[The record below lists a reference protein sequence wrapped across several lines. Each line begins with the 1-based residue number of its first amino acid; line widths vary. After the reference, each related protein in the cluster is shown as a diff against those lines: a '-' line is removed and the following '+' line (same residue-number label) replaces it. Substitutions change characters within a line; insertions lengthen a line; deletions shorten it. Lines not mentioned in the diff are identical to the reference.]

1 MVKGALAVDC
11 RKTWPGGK
19 SVSGRFSMPL
29 DRFCV
34 TALFGASGSGKS
46 TLLRCLAGLELPDQ
60 GEITAGDDLWFRAA
74 PRCSASPQERNI
86 GFVAQSGALFP
97 HLTVLQN
104 VRFGLASA
112 DFASGDDLVER
123 MGLAALRDRRPATL
137 SGGERQRAALARALV
152 RRPRL
157 LLLDEPFASLDAPA
171 RQELRAVWREWLSA
185 AGTPTIL
192 VTHDRDE
199 MLGLADRLV
208 LLDAGE
214 TLQSGPLEEVF
225 ERPASPA
232 AARILG
238 VDRLLPG
245 RAAPLP
251 GDDGLLRV
259 KIGEGELTAV
269 AAAPY
274 CERVWVCVRPE
285 DVLLQTVPPAASS
298 ARNVLPCR
306 IAELLPRGATVL
318 VRLAGA
324 VPLEALVTRA
334 AASALHL
341 QVGDAVWAQLKATS
355 IHLIP
360 RGK

>member
-1 MVKGALAVDC
+1 MVSGPLSVDC
-11 RKTWPGGK
+11 RKAWPGGM
-19 SVSGRFSMPL
+19 SVSGRFAMPL
-29 DRFCV
+29 DGFCV

-46 TLLRCLAGLELPDQ
+46 TLLRCVAGLEVPDE
-60 GEITAGDDLWFRAA
+60 GEITAGEDVWFRAA
-74 PRCSASPQERNI
+74 SRRSASPQERNI
-86 GFVAQSGALFP
+86 GFVAQTGALFP
-97 HLTVLQN
+97 HLSVLQN
-104 VRFGLASA
+104 IRFGLVAA
-112 DFASGDDLVER
+112 DFARADDLVER
-123 MGLAALRDRRPATL
+123 MGLTTLRDRRPATL

-171 RQELRAVWREWLSA
+171 RQELRGVWREWLSA
-185 AGTPTIL
+185 AGTPAIL

-208 LLDAGE
+208 LLDEGE
-214 TLQSGPLEEVF
+214 TLQAGPLEEVF

-238 VDRLLPG
+238 VDWLLPG
-245 RAAPLP
+245 RALRLP
-251 GDDGLLRV
+251 EDDGLLRV

-269 AAAPY
+269 AAAPF

-285 DVLLQTVPPAASS
+285 DVLLQATPPAVSS

-318 VRLAGA
+318 VRLSGA

-334 AASALHL
+334 AASALRL
-341 QVGDAVWAQLKATS
+341 QVGDAVYAQLKATS